1 MDAPGFPHLIF
12 FTQACKIKVRKF
24 DEIQRRIPE
33 KGAHIIS
40 GGSRM
45 YLWDPRLIRTVDE
58 ESIDFKLT
66 KVLEYPEARTMTKKG
81 PLTLFR
87 YDG

>member
-1 MDAPGFPHLIF
+1 
-12 FTQACKIKVRKF
+12 
-24 DEIQRRIPE
+24 
-33 KGAHIIS
+33 
-40 GGSRM
+40 M

-81 PLTLFR
+81 PLMVFR